1 MALKIL
7 LNKLRFYITQ
17 NRGASHRIAAYQLF
31 QKQGYHTLTLDP
43 RGYGD
48 STISSEL
55 NETSV
60 VKDAVTA
67 MR

>member
-1 MALKIL
+1 M
-7 LNKLRFYITQ
+7 Q